1 MKKTDKL
8 FNDEFVHFRW
18 YDPLEGKIG
27 FMEDGIGLL
36 ESKVADGVMDTIHKA
51 DSIGYPFKSDNDT
64 SWRFAYYDPYYEFKK
79 AWIEGKKVQ
88 HWTTIYVK
96 NKWEDVPDEWYWDG
110 NDGTQYRIKPEKEW
124 RPCKNVDEFKKVWDI
139 KVLGSTDIVPDYG
152 LAEPMIWV
160 RSKSNTRS
168 TYLITH
174 YCENVGVVFLCGYL
188 NVSLE
193 QLFEGYTFLDGSPC
207 GVLESVE
214 EEW

>member
-1 MKKTDKL
+1 MKKTDRL

-18 YDPLEGKIG
+18 DDSLEGKIG

-110 NDGTQYRIKPEKEW
+110 NDGTQYRIKPEKDW
-124 RPCKNVDEFKKVWDI
+124 RPFKDVDELKKVWYD
-139 KVLGSTDIVPDYG
+139 KMPFDVLSTG
-152 LAEPMIWV
+152 LEEPFIWV
-160 RSKSNTRS
+160 RWKGGKEHK
-168 TYLITH
+168 LITG
-174 YCENVGVVFLCGYL
+174 YYNEGSQVFLCDEWIP
-188 NVSLE
+188 LE
-193 QLFEGYTFLDGSPC
+193 RLFKYYEFLDGSPC
-207 GVLESVE
+207 GVLESIE
-214 EEW
+214 EEE